1 MSDKEKKSQIEAPHT
16 PVIDEETAKKLGD
29 ASLNRIKQIAKMAKE
44 YYRALNGSLN
54 ATEFYQLGV
63 DTILAGFQLVSR
75 SNDMEEHDVDTR
87 IAIMNATLNVVIN
100 VLNKVYLDP
109 KVVAGQVAQAA
120 MESAKRQGIKGINFN
135 EK

>member
-1 MSDKEKKSQIEAPHT
+1 MSEEEKKSQIEAPNT
-16 PVIDEETAKKLGD
+16 PVIDAETAQKLGD

-54 ATEFYQLGV
+54 STEFYQLGV

-75 SNDMEEHDVDTR
+75 SNDMEEYDVDTR

-120 MESAKRQGIKGINFN
+120 LESAKRQGLRGINFN
-135 EK
+135 DK